1 MQDLVQKLISFS
13 EINMDDRR
21 YRVSRDMNLD
31 YLTSSLRQTGLL
43 NYPRVR
49 QMDKGYILVTGFRRV
64 KAIMDLAG
72 KNFTRSDFDPGDFMM
87 DKIPVMVMKENDDTD
102 RSCSFLA
109 IVENAFQRP
118 LDTMEQVRAVMLL
131 NRFMTVEEIALQSI
145 CLFNMDMN
153 PRLVQKLM
161 DLGAMS
167 EEIHNLID
175 DSRLS
180 MTAAIRL
187 KWFDPLTQELFVKL
201 FATVKLNLNKQ
212 IEIITNVS
220 ESAARDGIS
229 AMELMQSDPVQE
241 ILSDDTMD
249 GARKG
254 NLLRLFFARLRYP
267 AVSTAMAT
275 FDKTVKKLNL
285 GSEIRLEAP
294 QNFEARH
301 YSVSFKFATIAEFKA
316 RVATLCDLTLNP
328 VMRRIVK

>member
-1 MQDLVQKLISFS
+1 VQKVISFS

-21 YRVSRDMNLD
+21 YMISRDMNLD
-31 YLTSSLRQTGLL
+31 YLTSSLKQTGLL

-64 KAIMDLAG
+64 KAVMDLTR
-72 KNFTRSDFDPGDFMM
+72 KDFTGGDFVPGDLTM

-161 DLGAMS
+161 ALGAMS

-254 NLLRLFFARLRYP
+254 TLLRLFFARLRYP

-301 YSVSFKFATIAEFKA
+301 YNLSFKFATIAEFKA